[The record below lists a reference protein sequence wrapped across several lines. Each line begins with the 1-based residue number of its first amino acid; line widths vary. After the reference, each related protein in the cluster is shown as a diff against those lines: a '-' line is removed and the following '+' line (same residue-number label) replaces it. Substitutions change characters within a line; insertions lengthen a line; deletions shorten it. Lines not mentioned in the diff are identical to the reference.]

1 MPEANLT
8 HSTQTSSLQAAHVH
22 GWRTPVLLLIL
33 IFSSTWVALVLRG
46 LEFGFTG
53 DLLDYAFHY
62 DRLGTFG
69 GMRWLVTQHLQR
81 HLIAGVVSAPLAY
94 VFPGQSAPWFAFLF
108 LMHFVN
114 ALLVFLLANTLLR
127 GRYRWV
133 SFAASL
139 LFAFHVVQVPTL
151 FDFPTGGHR
160 TTALALALISLWLYT
175 LYRRSNQR
183 WRLELS
189 FIIYALAI
197 LLYEQTVLFFLL
209 HPLLAL
215 IEDVRAGSRRFGF
228 RWWLRVAVDLAAF
241 PLFVVGYLFLLR
253 VLFPPSTHLTF
264 SPAHILEQIG
274 GGVALTMGPAQLLSM
289 IGEAINARLVLVIVG
304 AAVVV
309 GVLVGL
315 MRHALHRQGQRQKLD
330 LLAITV
336 IGLALTLVSI
346 LGVSP
351 GQWLI
356 VDHPRSV
363 YAASVGI
370 GMALAGGLA
379 FVLNFV
385 PASTVRIAVF
395 TLVVGLF
402 TASGFAEFFIQQDV
416 SQGRASIRNRF
427 YDAVQAALPSVDQ
440 DAPPYL
446 LIYTDAHPSDD
457 LWLYAQD
464 NRFTLSFD
472 WLYGTDN
479 MPVDVI
485 YANLDPALAPPDA
498 VSGSRYNGQFIVTE
512 PEGIYSPLKP
522 YQAINPARLI
532 IMSYDSQSGTA
543 RVVDELPDDVLAT
556 ANILERV
563 PLEWRTNS
571 ALLPVGT
578 VP

>member
-1 MPEANLT
+1 MT
-8 HSTQTSSLQAAHVH
+8 HPTQSSSLQAVRAQ
-22 GWRTPVLLLIL
+22 GWRVPLLMLIL
-33 IFSSTWVALVLRG
+33 IFAATWVALVLRG

-69 GMRWLVTQHLQR
+69 GMRWLVTEHLQR
-81 HLIAGVVSAPLAY
+81 HLIAGLVSAPLGY
-94 VFPGQSAPWFAFLF
+94 LFPGQSAPWFAFLF

-114 ALLVFLLANTLLR
+114 ALLVFLLANTLLH
-127 GRYRWV
+127 GRYRWI

-139 LFAFHVVQVPTL
+139 LFAFHVIQVPTL

-160 TTALALALISLWLYT
+160 TTALALALLSLLLYI

-189 FIIYALAI
+189 FIIYAIAI

-215 IEDVRAGSRRFGF
+215 LEDMRAGVRRFGF
-228 RWWLRVAVDLAAF
+228 RWWLRVAADSIAF
-241 PLFVVGYLFLLR
+241 PLFVVGYLFLLQ
-253 VLFPPSTHLTF
+253 VLFPPSEHLAFT
-264 SPAHILEQIG
+264 PTHILQQVSGGIG
-274 GGVALTMGPAQLLSM
+274 LTMGPAQLLSM
-289 IGEAINARLVLVIVG
+289 ISETLSARLLLVLMG
-304 AAVVV
+304 ALVV
-309 GVLVGL
+309 GVALVGL
-315 MRHALHRQGQRQKLD
+315 MRYGLYQSGDHQKFD
-330 LLAITV
+330 LLGLTLL
-336 IGLALTLVSI
+336 GLALTLVSI

-356 VDHPRSV
+356 VEHPRSV

-370 GMALAGGLA
+370 GIALAGGLA
-379 FVLNFV
+379 LVLSFV
-385 PASTVRIAVF
+385 PASTVRMIVF
-395 TLVVGLF
+395 ALLVGLF
-402 TASGFAEFFIQQDV
+402 AGTGFAEFFIQQDV
-416 SQGRASIRNRF
+416 SQVRASIRNRF
-427 YDAVQAALPSVDQ
+427 FAAIQAALPTVNQ
-440 DAPPYL
+440 AAPPYL

-485 YANLDPALAPPDA
+485 YANLDPALAPVDDVP
-498 VSGSRYNGQFIVTE
+498 GSLYNGQFIVTE

-522 YQAINPARLI
+522 REPIDPDRLI
-532 IMSYDSQSGTA
+532 IMAYDSQSGTA
-543 RVVDELPDDVLAT
+543 RIVDGLPADVLAT
-556 ANILERV
+556 ANIVERAPV
-563 PLEWRTNS
+563 EWRTNE
-571 ALLPVGT
+571 ALVSVGA